1 MMMKRNR
8 QKDLRRD
15 IQRDKKQNKK
25 WERGRE
31 GEREMYQQRLALNGR
46 KRKRKTGSQAVIQTN
61 TKKIERNKEA
71 SERRRS
77 EATP

>member
-1 MMMKRNR
+1 MMKRNR
-8 QKDLRRD
+8 QKDLRRESRETD
-15 IQRDKKQNKK
+15 LKK

-31 GEREMYQQRLALNGR
+31 REREMYQQRLALNDR
-46 KRKRKTGSQAVIQTN
+46 KRERKTGSQAVIHTD

>member
-1 MMMKRNR
+1 MMKRNR
-8 QKDLRRD
+8 QKDLRRES
-15 IQRDKKQNKK
+15 RETDKKKVG
-25 WERGRE
+25 ERE
-31 GEREMYQQRLALNGR
+31 GEREMYQQRLALNDR
-46 KRKRKTGSQAVIQTN
+46 KRKRKTGSQAVIQTD

>member
-1 MMMKRNR
+1 MMKRNR
-8 QKDLRRD
+8 QKDLRRES
-15 IQRDKKQNKK
+15 RETDKKKVG
-25 WERGRE
+25 ERE
-31 GEREMYQQRLALNGR
+31 GEREMYQQRLALNDR
-46 KRKRKTGSQAVIQTN
+46 KRERKTGSQAVIQTD